1 MLNGG
6 VAGNSGRPLRGGRRQ
21 NRARAERNGAR
32 AWRGRMPRILPEAV
46 RGRKRAKIPLA
57 FRAQITIMGGVNGRM
72 DFGSENAKEKDDG
85 RIAWNRRVDHPE
97 IGGPWLRRDSI
108 FAILREPM
116 IVRSAVRFFAVTLAC
131 AAVASFAAGPAP
143 DLAAA
148 FERLAAR
155 VSPDDVRRNIAEADD
170 EVWLETAWS
179 ALNALEDFSKETG
192 CQPGRG
198 EYHPET
204 AVFAMADGAVWTNGL
219 DYALN
224 GTPREA
230 LNLRWFV
237 LLNQLVQKVGH
248 FDGETLDVRLRGEG
262 SHFDE
267 PLVATIWH
275 GLAKAGWWLDWD
287 HRRLVL
293 RISRPAGTPEEEDA
307 SAADFAAFLACAHF
321 FHDDPARI
329 PGESEVAERLA
340 NLLASSWKRLR
351 ANGWTVKPAG
361 FENWRR
367 VPDSDAPPPAI
378 VLKAAM
384 WDDLRCYP
392 SDEEPAI
399 RRSEALEFLSFLR
412 PAQLSA
418 LLAGPRDDPRRGFVL
433 RALGLAHAFGC
444 APEWDGKEWTDAA
457 DRFALDDDARR
468 EPARALLFQNALFA
482 PYRDEIEAAAAPA
495 R

>member
-1 MLNGG
+1 MK
-6 VAGNSGRPLRGGRRQ
+6 RPVTSTVLRGL
-21 NRARAERNGAR
+21 
-32 AWRGRMPRILPEAV
+32 AWG
-46 RGRKRAKIPLA
+46 LA
-57 FRAQITIMGGVNGRM
+57 I
-72 DFGSENAKEKDDG
+72 
-85 RIAWNRRVDHPE
+85 
-97 IGGPWLRRDSI
+97 
-108 FAILREPM
+108 
-116 IVRSAVRFFAVTLAC
+116 AVTLY
-131 AAVASFAAGPAP
+131 AVALWLLLRPLASSVADGWVDAVNGEPAGVPEEPDAAP
-143 DLAAA
+143 DAATATADERIRRA
-148 FERLAAR
+148 FANLSAR

-204 AVFAMADGAVWTNGL
+204 AVFAMADGAIWTNGL

-351 ANGWTVKPAG
+351 TNGWTVKPAG

-444 APEWDGKEWTDAA
+444 APEWDGKDWTDAA
-457 DRFALDDDARR
+457 DRFALDDAARV
-468 EPARALLFQNALFA
+468 EPARALLFQSDLFA
-482 PYRDEIEAAAAPA
+482 PYRDEIERAGAEFPFRFRPEPPKPPSVGVSDIGPDPRAAELLFEGDAAISPED
-495 R
+495 RRRIEIRPPVVRRKPDR